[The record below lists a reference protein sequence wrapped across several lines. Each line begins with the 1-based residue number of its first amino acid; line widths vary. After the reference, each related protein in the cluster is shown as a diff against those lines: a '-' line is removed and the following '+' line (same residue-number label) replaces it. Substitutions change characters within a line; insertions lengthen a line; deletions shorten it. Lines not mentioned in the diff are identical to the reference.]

1 MPKSDDPYSFANWCK
16 ESLISFTKM
25 NAEKQVFIGFVLAIL
40 IAAIIRVIE
49 ITGGLPNLYEHLL
62 YFPLMLSGL
71 LLGPR
76 IGALAGLMCGVLLSP
91 FSFSDSDSLISN
103 HEIAAGWILRLLAY
117 TLIATIAGIIAR
129 VVKEL
134 NGAEKSAKL
143 KYQGTDLPNIYALL
157 EQLKTIGHSKEGAP
171 DDIID
176 IFNFRLQNMEKI
188 QQQVGTEK
196 ANELV
201 KQMAIQLKKLLGDK
215 VHVGQTSKDE
225 LVGVSADS
233 EQNTKEL
240 QQKIESFLE
249 KPIVVDGVSY
259 QMDSAA
265 GVLRVKKEQL
275 KEDHQKI
282 FDEAQSHAFNALQKK
297 QQFSFLEQNGAIDQI
312 EEVTFSRQFS
322 EAMKNNSVQ
331 LYYQPRLN
339 TSSGYFSVLEV
350 SAKWVHPKRG
360 DMSLNEFKPMIE
372 EASLTQ
378 QFTSW
383 MIQRTFKDLKIWQ
396 KQKVT
401 VRISINITIND
412 VVDPVVL
419 NILAHELQE
428 TKFPAQNI
436 NIEVSERALMS
447 LSDKAKRYLERLRSV
462 GCNVI
467 AANFGE
473 GRSTIQSLFVLPVD
487 AVKLSEELVQKATSH
502 SDQKREL
509 ASMVKMAR
517 ARGLTT
523 IATGIND
530 RAKLLL
536 LKQIGCEELQGSI
549 LSKSL
554 KKSEIPWARIR

>member
-1 MPKSDDPYSFANWCK
+1 MSKSEDPYSFATWCK
-16 ESLISFTKM
+16 ESLINFTKM
-25 NAEKQVFIGFVLAIL
+25 NAEKQVFIGFVLAIF
-40 IAAIIRVIE
+40 IAAFIRVIE
-49 ITGGLPNLYEHLL
+49 MTGGLPSLYEHLL
-62 YFPLMLSGL
+62 YFPLVLTGL

-76 IGALAGLMCGVLLSP
+76 IGALAGFMCGVLLSP
-91 FSFSDSDSLISN
+91 FSFSDSLISSN
-103 HEIAAGWILRLLAY
+103 EIAGGWILRLLAF
-117 TLIATIAGIIAR
+117 TFIATIAGIIAR

-134 NGAEKSAKL
+134 NGAEKSAKF
-143 KYQGTDLPNIYALL
+143 KYQGTDLPNINALL
-157 EQLKTIGHSKEGAP
+157 EQLKTIGHSKDGAP
-171 DDIID
+171 DDLID

-201 KQMAIQLKKLLGDK
+201 KQMAIQLKKLLGDQ
-215 VHVGQTSKDE
+215 VHVGQTSKNE
-225 LVGVSADS
+225 LVGVSA
-233 EQNTKEL
+233 EAEENTKEL
-240 QQKIESFLE
+240 QSKIENFLE

-265 GVLRVKKEQL
+265 GVLRVKKDQL
-275 KEDHQKI
+275 KEDHQKV
-282 FDEAQSHAFNALQKK
+282 FDEAQAHAFNAFQKK
-297 QQFSFLEQNGAIDQI
+297 QQFSFLEQNDNAIDQI

-322 EAMKNNSVQ
+322 EAMKNNDIQ
-331 LYYQPRLN
+331 LYFQPRLN
-339 TSSGYFSVLEV
+339 TNTGYFSVLEI

-360 DMSLNEFKPMIE
+360 GMNLEEFKPMIE

-383 MIQRTFKDLKIWQ
+383 MIQRTFKDLRTWL
-396 KQKVT
+396 KQKVI
-401 VRISINITIND
+401 VRVSINITIND
-412 VVDPVVL
+412 IVDPIVL
-419 NILAHELQE
+419 NVLAHELQDS
-428 TKFPAQNI
+428 KFPARQVY
-436 NIEVSERALMS
+436 IEVSERALMS
-447 LSDKAKRYLERLRSV
+447 LSDKSKRYLERLRSV

-467 AANFGE
+467 ASHFGE

-502 SDQKREL
+502 SDKKREL

-554 KKSEIPWARIR
+554 KKADIPWARIR

>member
-1 MPKSDDPYSFANWCK
+1 MPKLEDPN
-16 ESLISFTKM
+16 SFTSWLKGSVVNFTEM
-25 NAEKQVFIGFVLAIL
+25 NAEKQVFMGFVLAIL

-49 ITGGLPNLYEHLL
+49 ITGGLPSLYEHLL
-62 YFPLMLSGL
+62 YFPLIFAGL
-71 LLGPR
+71 LLGAR
-76 IGALAGLMCGVLLSP
+76 IGALAGFMCGLLLSP
-91 FSFSDSDSLISN
+91 FSFSESLISGN
-103 HEIAAGWILRLLAY
+103 EIVGGWMLRMVAY
-117 TLIATIAGIIAR
+117 TLVATMAGMVAKVI
-129 VVKEL
+129 KEL
-134 NGAEKSAKL
+134 SGAEQTAKF
-143 KYQGTDLPNIYALL
+143 KYQGTDLPNINALL
-157 EQLKTIGHSKEGAP
+157 KQLETIGHRKGNSP
-171 DDIID
+171 DDLVD
-176 IFNFRLQNMEKI
+176 IFNFRLQNMDKI

-201 KQMAIQLKKLLGDK
+201 KQMAVQLKKLLGDQ
-215 VHVGQTSKDE
+215 VQVGQTSRNE
-225 LVGVSADS
+225 LVGVRSEAEEDS
-233 EQNTKEL
+233 KEL
-240 QQKIESFLE
+240 KQKIESFLE
-249 KPIVVDGVSY
+249 KPIVIDGVSY
-259 QMDSAA
+259 QMDSTA

-275 KEDHQKI
+275 KEDHQKV
-282 FDEAQSHAFNALQKK
+282 FDEAQSHAFNAFQKK
-297 QQFSFLEQNGAIDQI
+297 QQFSFLEQNEAIDQI

-322 EAMKNNSVQ
+322 EAMKNNDIQ

-339 TSSGYFSVLEV
+339 TNSGYFSVLEV

-360 DMSLNEFKPMIE
+360 SMSLEEFKPMIE
-372 EASLTQ
+372 EAALTQ

-383 MIQRTFKDLKIWQ
+383 IIQRTFKDLRVWQ

-401 VRISINITIND
+401 VRVAINVTIND
-412 VVDPVVL
+412 IVDPLVL
-419 NILAHELQE
+419 NVLAHELQE

-447 LSDKAKRYLERLRSV
+447 LSDKSKRYLERLRSI

-467 AANFGE
+467 ASHFGE

>member
-1 MPKSDDPYSFANWCK
+1 MPKSDDPYSFATWCK
-16 ESLISFTKM
+16 ESLINFTKM
-25 NAEKQVFIGFVLAIL
+25 NAEKQVFIGFVLAIF
-40 IAAIIRVIE
+40 IAAFIRVIE
-49 ITGGLPNLYEHLL
+49 MTGGLPSLFEHLL
-62 YFPLMLSGL
+62 YFPLVLTGL

-76 IGALAGLMCGVLLSP
+76 IGALAGFMCGVLLSP
-91 FSFSDSDSLISN
+91 FSFSDSLISSN
-103 HEIAAGWILRLLAY
+103 EIAGGWLLRLVAF
-117 TLIATIAGIIAR
+117 TFIATIAGIIAR

-134 NGAEKSAKL
+134 NGAEKNAKF
-143 KYQGTDLPNIYALL
+143 KYHGTDLPNINALL
-157 EQLKTIGHSKEGAP
+157 EQLKSIGHSKDGAP
-171 DDIID
+171 DDLID

-201 KQMAIQLKKLLGDK
+201 KQMAIQLKKLLGDQ
-215 VHVGQTSKDE
+215 VHVGQTSKNE
-225 LVGVSADS
+225 LVGVSADA
-233 EQNTKEL
+233 EENTKEL
-240 QQKIESFLE
+240 QDKIENFLE

-275 KEDHQKI
+275 KEDPQRI
-282 FDEAQSHAFNALQKK
+282 FDEAQSHAYNAFQQK
-297 QQFSFLEQNGAIDQI
+297 QQFSFLEQSDAIDQI
-312 EEVTFSRQFS
+312 EEMSFSRQFS
-322 EAMKNNSVQ
+322 EAMKNNDVQ

-339 TSSGYFSVLEV
+339 TNTGYFSVLEV
-350 SAKWVHPKRG
+350 TAKWVPPKRKN
-360 DMSLNEFKPMIE
+360 MSLDEFKPMIE

-383 MIQRTFKDLKIWQ
+383 MIQRTFKDLKVWQ

-412 VVDPVVL
+412 IVDPIVL
-419 NILAHELQE
+419 NVLAHELQE
-428 TKFPAQNI
+428 TKFPARNI

-447 LSDKAKRYLERLRSV
+447 LSDKSKRYLERLRSI

-467 AANFGE
+467 ASHFGE

-536 LKQIGCEELQGSI
+536 LKQIGCEELQGAI

-554 KKSEIPWARIR
+554 KKADIPWARIR

>member
-1 MPKSDDPYSFANWCK
+1 MD
-16 ESLISFTKM
+16 
-25 NAEKQVFIGFVLAIL
+25 AEKQVFIGFVLAIF
-40 IAAIIRVIE
+40 IAAFIRVIE
-49 ITGGLPNLYEHLL
+49 MTGGLPNLYEHLL
-62 YFPLMLSGL
+62 YFPLVLTGL

-76 IGALAGLMCGVLLSP
+76 IGALAGLMCGILLSP
-91 FSFSDSDSLISN
+91 FSFSDTVISSN
-103 HEIAAGWILRLLAY
+103 EIAGGWVLRLLAY
-117 TLIATIAGIIAR
+117 TFVATFTGIIAR
-129 VVKEL
+129 VVKNL
-134 NGAEKSAKL
+134 NGAEQRAKF
-143 KYQGTDLPNIYALL
+143 KHQGTDLPNIHALL
-157 EQLKTIGHSKEGAP
+157 EQLKTIGNSKDGS
-171 DDIID
+171 DDDLVD

-201 KQMAIQLKKLLGDK
+201 KQMAIQLKKLLGDQIQ
-215 VHVGQTSKDE
+215 VGQTSKNE
-225 LVGVSADS
+225 LVGVSADA
-233 EQNTKEL
+233 EQNTEEL
-240 QQKIESFLE
+240 QSKIENFLE

-265 GVLRVKKEQL
+265 GVLRVKKDQL
-275 KEDHQKI
+275 KENHQKV
-282 FDEAQSHAFNALQKK
+282 FDEAQAHAFNALQKK
-297 QQFSFLEQNGAIDQI
+297 QQFSFLEQNDDAIDQI
-312 EEVTFSRQFS
+312 EEITFSRQFS
-322 EAMKNNSVQ
+322 EAMENDDIQ

-339 TSSGYFSVLEV
+339 TNTGYFSVLEV

-360 DMSLNEFKPMIE
+360 GMNLNEFKPMIE

-383 MIQRTFKDLKIWQ
+383 MLQRTFNDLKIWQ
-396 KQKVT
+396 KQKAT

-412 VVDPVVL
+412 TVDPIVL
-419 NILAHELQE
+419 NVMAHELQE
-428 TKFPAQNI
+428 TKCPARNVY
-436 NIEVSERALMS
+436 IEVSERALMS
-447 LSDKAKRYLERLRSV
+447 LSEKSRLYLEKLRSV

-467 AANFGE
+467 AAHFGE

-487 AVKLSEELVQKATSH
+487 AVKLSEELVQKATSN
-502 SDQKREL
+502 SDKKREL

-549 LSKSL
+549 LSQSL
-554 KKSEIPWARIR
+554 KKADIPWARMR

>member
-1 MPKSDDPYSFANWCK
+1 MPKSDDPYSFATWCK
-16 ESLISFTKM
+16 ESLINFTKM
-25 NAEKQVFIGFVLAIL
+25 NAEKQVFIGFVLAIF
-40 IAAIIRVIE
+40 IAAFIRVIE
-49 ITGGLPNLYEHLL
+49 MTGGLPNLFEHLL
-62 YFPLMLSGL
+62 YFPLVLTGL

-76 IGALAGLMCGVLLSP
+76 IGALAGFMCGVLLSP
-91 FSFSDSDSLISN
+91 FSFSDSLISSN
-103 HEIAAGWILRLLAY
+103 EIAGGWLLRLVAF
-117 TLIATIAGIIAR
+117 TFIATIAGIIAR

-134 NGAEKSAKL
+134 NGAEKNAKF
-143 KYQGTDLPNIYALL
+143 KYHGTDLPNINALL
-157 EQLKTIGHSKEGAP
+157 EQLKTIGHSKDGAP
-171 DDIID
+171 DDLID

-201 KQMAIQLKKLLGDK
+201 KQMAIQLKKLLGDQ
-215 VHVGQTSKDE
+215 VHVGQTSKNE
-225 LVGVSADS
+225 LVGVSADA
-233 EQNTKEL
+233 EENTKEL
-240 QQKIESFLE
+240 QDKIENFLE

-275 KEDHQKI
+275 KEDPQRI
-282 FDEAQSHAFNALQKK
+282 FDEAQSHAYNAFQQK
-297 QQFSFLEQNGAIDQI
+297 QQFSFLEQSDAIDQI
-312 EEVTFSRQFS
+312 EEMSFSRQFS
-322 EAMKNNSVQ
+322 EAMKNNDVQ

-339 TSSGYFSVLEV
+339 TNTGYFSVLEV
-350 SAKWVHPKRG
+350 TAKWVPPKRKN
-360 DMSLNEFKPMIE
+360 MSLDEFKPMIE

-383 MIQRTFKDLKIWQ
+383 MIQRTFKDLKVWQ

-412 VVDPVVL
+412 IVDPIVL
-419 NILAHELQE
+419 NVLAHELQE
-428 TKFPAQNI
+428 TKFPARNI

-447 LSDKAKRYLERLRSV
+447 LSDKSKRYLERLRSI

-467 AANFGE
+467 ASHFGE

-536 LKQIGCEELQGSI
+536 LKQIGCEELQGAI

-554 KKSEIPWARIR
+554 KKADIPWARIR

>member
-1 MPKSDDPYSFANWCK
+1 MPNQSDPYSFTSWCR
-16 ESLISFTKM
+16 ESLVNFTKM
-25 NAEKQVFIGFVLAIL
+25 NAEKQVFIGFVLAIV
-40 IAAIIRVIE
+40 IAALIRLIE
-49 ITGGLPNLYEHLL
+49 MTGGIPSLFEHLL
-62 YFPLMLSGL
+62 YFPLVFAGL

-76 IGALAGLMCGVLLSP
+76 IGALAGLMCGFLLSP
-91 FSFSDSDSLISN
+91 LSFSDSMISAN
-103 HEIAAGWILRLLAY
+103 EITGGWVLRLLAY
-117 TLIATIAGIIAR
+117 TAIATIAGIIAQ
-129 VVKEL
+129 VVQDL
-134 NGAEKSAKL
+134 VAAEKSAKF
-143 KYQGTDLPNIYALL
+143 KYQGTDLPNINALL
-157 EQLKTIGHSKEGAP
+157 EQLKTLGQESDGNANELV
-171 DDIID
+171 D

-188 QQQVGTEK
+188 QQQIGTEK

-201 KQMAIQLKKLLGDK
+201 KQMAMQLKKLLGDQL
-215 VHVGQTSKDE
+215 HVGQTSKNE
-225 LVGVSADS
+225 LVGVSADADA
-233 EQNTKEL
+233 NTKQL
-240 QQKIESFLE
+240 QEKIESFLS

-259 QMDSAA
+259 QMDSSA
-265 GVLRVKKEQL
+265 GVLRVSKDKL
-275 KEDHQKI
+275 KEDHEKV
-282 FDEAQSHAFNALQKK
+282 FDEAQSHAYNAFQKNK
-297 QQFSFLEQNGAIDQI
+297 QFSFLEQNDAIDQI

-322 EAMKNNSVQ
+322 EAMKNNDVQ

-339 TSSGYFSVLEV
+339 TNTGYFSVLEI

-360 DMSLNEFKPMIE
+360 DMSLEEFKPMIE

-383 MIQRTFKDLKIWQ
+383 IIQRTFKDLRTWQ
-396 KQKVT
+396 KQKVI
-401 VRISINITIND
+401 VRVSINITIND
-412 VVDPVVL
+412 VVDPIVL
-419 NILAHELQE
+419 NVLAHELQE
-428 TKFPAQNI
+428 TKFPARNVY
-436 NIEVSERALMS
+436 IEVSERALMS
-447 LSDKAKRYLERLRSV
+447 LSDKPKRYLERLRSV

-502 SDQKREL
+502 SDKKREL

-554 KKSEIPWARIR
+554 KKADIPWARIR

>member
-1 MPKSDDPYSFANWCK
+1 MPNQSDPYSFTSWCR
-16 ESLISFTKM
+16 ESLVNFTKM
-25 NAEKQVFIGFVLAIL
+25 NAEKQVFIGFVLAIV
-40 IAAIIRVIE
+40 IAALIRLIE
-49 ITGGLPNLYEHLL
+49 VTGGIPNLFEHLL
-62 YFPLMLSGL
+62 YFPLVFTGL

-76 IGALAGLMCGVLLSP
+76 IGALAGLMCGFLLSP
-91 FSFSDSDSLISN
+91 LSFSDSMISPN
-103 HEIAAGWILRLLAY
+103 EITGGWVLRLLAY
-117 TLIATIAGIIAR
+117 TAIATIAGIVAR
-129 VVKEL
+129 VVQDL
-134 NGAEKSAKL
+134 VAAEKSAKF
-143 KYQGTDLPNIYALL
+143 KYQGTDLPNINALL
-157 EQLKTIGHSKEGAP
+157 EQLKTLGQESDGNTNELV
-171 DDIID
+171 D

-188 QQQVGTEK
+188 QQQIGTEK

-201 KQMAIQLKKLLGDK
+201 KQMAIQLKKLLGDQL
-215 VHVGQTSKDE
+215 HVGQTSKNE
-225 LVGVSADS
+225 LVGVSADADA
-233 EQNTKEL
+233 NTKQL
-240 QQKIESFLE
+240 QEKIESFLS

-259 QMDSAA
+259 QMDSSA
-265 GVLRVKKEQL
+265 GVLRVSKDKL
-275 KEDHQKI
+275 KEDHEKI
-282 FDEAQSHAFNALQKK
+282 FDEAQSHAYNAFQKN
-297 QQFSFLEQNGAIDQI
+297 QQFSFLEQNDAIDQI

-322 EAMKNNSVQ
+322 EAMKNNDVQ

-339 TSSGYFSVLEV
+339 TNTGYFSVLEI

-360 DMSLNEFKPMIE
+360 DMSLEEFKPMIE

-383 MIQRTFKDLKIWQ
+383 VIQRTFKDLRTWQ
-396 KQKVT
+396 KQKVI
-401 VRISINITIND
+401 VRVSINITIND
-412 VVDPVVL
+412 VVDPIVL
-419 NILAHELQE
+419 NVLAHELQE
-428 TKFPAQNI
+428 TKFPARNVY
-436 NIEVSERALMS
+436 IEVSERALMS
-447 LSDKAKRYLERLRSV
+447 LGDKPKRYLERLRSV

-502 SDQKREL
+502 SDKKREL

-554 KKSEIPWARIR
+554 KKADIPWARIR